1 MGHGTSDDASQA
13 SGGKQ
18 ASAKH
23 KYFDDQF
30 DNEEVL
36 FVFRKHPIVMRKG
49 LIISSVAVLV
59 GPLYTL
65 GLIYLRPN
73 SPPSMTFFFL
83 SIFASFVL
91 AGILFLPA
99 WIGWHFSVYIVTDQR
114 FIQITQKGFFNRSV
128 VDMSLRQIQMVN
140 YEVAGLNE
148 TLLGFGTIMMQTLVG
163 DLIIHEVHHP
173 AKIQKK
179 LLEILRTEGVA
190 VEDGDAQ
197 DDQPAVSAGRSNSNS
212 GDGDVIEEEYE
223 NA

>member
-128 VDMSLRQIQMVN
+128 VDMSLRQIQIGGRPERNVTRIWYN
-140 YEVAGLNE
+140 Y
-148 TLLGFGTIMMQTLVG
+148 
-163 DLIIHEVHHP
+163 
-173 AKIQKK
+173 
-179 LLEILRTEGVA
+179 
-190 VEDGDAQ
+190 DA
-197 DDQPAVSAGRSNSNS
+197 DTGGRSDYPRSTSPGQDTEEVIRDFANRGS
-212 GDGDVIEEEYE
+212 GG
-223 NA
+223 